1 MNEKQSEP
9 DLSLRAQRR
18 KPSPAPQTP
27 APGAVIPAEPATAS
41 DLAGG
46 YVPLARRGAP
56 TVALNVRVPETC
68 TAPTAPL
75 VAIPAGSQMAIAP
88 PACRS
93 KLPAPVIVWQF

>member
-18 KPSPAPQTP
+18 KPAPAPQAP

-41 DLAGG
+41 DPTGG

-56 TVALNVRVPETC
+56 TVALNVRVPEAIRDAVRQEAATNPA
-68 TAPTAPL
+68 TPSQAAVIEAL
-75 VAIPAGSQMAIAP
+75 VRAHLMH
-88 PACRS
+88 
-93 KLPAPVIVWQF
+93 